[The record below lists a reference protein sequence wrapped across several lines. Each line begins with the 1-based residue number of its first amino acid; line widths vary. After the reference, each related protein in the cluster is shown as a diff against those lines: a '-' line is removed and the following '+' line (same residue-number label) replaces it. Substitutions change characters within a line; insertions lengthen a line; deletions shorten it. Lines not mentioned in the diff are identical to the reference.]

1 MVPVQIMINR
11 LLGNYSSSCYFKIKI
26 ILSSS
31 PNKESAESK
40 HSYKYEK
47 GKNEINIYET
57 LEINQNVPL
66 TSESKFQF
74 FLEVYT
80 KTGYKTAG
88 VGVYHLSK
96 GISLNVPIQIE
107 IKKCPLGKGHLEIQF
122 LNFSINPITKSNVN
136 IIPLKKKMHGSH
148 SRSPSKNSENSF
160 YNQKSEISDISYI
173 TNITNIVP
181 TKQPNI
187 YDNNNNIF
195 TTQNSNIN
203 TNNNDDILKEKNRQ
217 INELKTKIDYYNEEN
232 NELKNL
238 VEDFKKE
245 KKAINEEK
253 NKIINQQKDKYQKLL
268 NEKEDFENQNVSLK
282 QNLNNLKNNK
292 AELEQKIKNIKIQN
306 EKQIKDLMT
315 QVQNYKNIKLQLEDE
330 NKIKDEQLHILD
342 KKLKEMATDYQNKF
356 SELKS
361 NYAAEKNRNMI
372 NYNEKL
378 KMKEEEIIKLN
389 IKIQTLEENIQSL
402 NEEIEINNRKKIE
415 NDESTKNK
423 RKLLEQLSSKDEQIF
438 DLKKEISN
446 LKNKILTESNNRKTQ
461 TMLNGIN
468 EKELKSKISELQIL
482 LNDKEEE
489 ILELQEKYDNL
500 KYESK
505 RLKPKL
511 KYVNI
516 DDEEGGDDNGNNSNF
531 VNQLKEMQKTYKER
545 EEKLIRE
552 KNEEIKKLR
561 IRNQSLERESNVYN
575 NDKSTDIRKYLNEIK
590 KLKNINNNLEDDLKY
605 YKELNNKYVENE
617 KRNTTYESEN
627 LKLQNLIQK
636 KDEEIEE
643 MLNQQKK
650 MEEENRMLERQLI
663 NSKGKLGEV
672 LNELAEV
679 ESKCVYLEQN
689 QLKKNEINGQS
700 D

>member
-1 MVPVQIMINR
+1 MTTLKILINK
-11 LLGNYSSSCYFKIKI
+11 LIANYSSNCNFKIKI
-26 ILSSS
+26 ISSS
-31 PNKESAESK
+31 TPNKESTENK
-40 HSYKYEK
+40 HSVKYIK
-47 GKNEINIYET
+47 GTSEVNINET
-57 LEINQNVPL
+57 LDLVLNQPL
-66 TSESKFQF
+66 SSDLKLQF

-88 VGVYHLSK
+88 VGILNLSSD
-96 GISLNVPIQIE
+96 ISSNVPIKIE
-107 IKKCPLGKGHLEIQF
+107 IQKCPLGKGTLEVQF
-122 LNFSINPITKSNVN
+122 ENYNLSNSIYKP
-136 IIPLKKKMHGSH
+136 
-148 SRSPSKNSENSF
+148 SPSPPSSQINM
-160 YNQKSEISDISYI
+160 YTNQSSK
-173 TNITNIVP
+173 
-181 TKQPNI
+181 KQ
-187 YDNNNNIF
+187 NNYSIIN
-195 TTQNSNIN
+195 NSN
-203 TNNNDDILKEKNRQ
+203 NDIIREKDLQ
-217 INELKTKIDYYNEEN
+217 ISELKTKIEYFEQEN
-232 NELKNL
+232 NELKGL
-238 VEDFKKE
+238 VNDFKKE
-245 KKAINEEK
+245 KRKLMEEK
-253 NKIINQQKDKYQKLL
+253 NMQLSQQKEQIQKLM
-268 NEKEDFENQNVSLK
+268 NEKDDIQMELMSLQQNM
-282 QNLNNLKNNK
+282 NLLQSNKNNTD
-292 AELEQKIKNIKIQN
+292 QKVLDMKNQSD
-306 EKQIKDLMT
+306 KQIKDLMQQIRNLT
-315 QVQNYKNIKLQLEDE
+315 NLKSKLETDNKTKEETIINLERKNKEISINYQRKLNEMGNNFSSEKNNTIM
-330 NKIKDEQLHILD
+330 NHSEQL
-342 KKLKEMATDYQNKF
+342 
-356 SELKS
+356 KS
-361 NYAAEKNRNMI
+361 
-372 NYNEKL
+372 
-378 KMKEEEIIKLN
+378 KEEEIVKLN
-389 IKIQTLEENIQSL
+389 IKIRSLEENIQSL

-415 NDESTKNK
+415 NDESTKTK

-531 VNQLKEMQKTYKER
+531 LNQLKEMQKTYKER

-561 IRNQSLERESNVYN
+561 IRNQSLERESNLYN